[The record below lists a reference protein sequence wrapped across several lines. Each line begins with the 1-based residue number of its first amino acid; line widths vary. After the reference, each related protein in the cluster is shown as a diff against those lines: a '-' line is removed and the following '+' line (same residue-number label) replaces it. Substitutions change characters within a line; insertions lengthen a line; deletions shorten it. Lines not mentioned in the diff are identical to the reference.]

1 MLGNTKDLA
10 PVSEDAGRSDMTTHQ
25 FVLRIVRYLALCWS
39 LCIAGGVAMTVAL
52 LHSTM
57 TPQNAFYS
65 GLAFA
70 LIPLIVA
77 AVLVVIYFFFGPS

>member
-1 MLGNTKDLA
+1 MLNSTKDLDGLNA
-10 PVSEDAGRSDMTTHQ
+10 SGSNSGMTTHQ
-25 FVLRIVRYLALCWS
+25 FVLRIVRYLALAWS

-57 TPQNAFYS
+57 TPQNAFNS

-70 LIPLIVA
+70 LLPLIVA
-77 AVLVVIYFFFGPS
+77 AVLAFIYCYWQS